1 MKTSY
6 SLLVALFAL
15 FATMTASAQQ
25 PWKVGDY
32 YDVDGKQGVVFI
44 VTPDGKH
51 GKIVCLRDLG
61 SFSWD
66 AAKSKCAQL
75 GTGWYLPSIGEVEGM
90 YKAMSEI
97 NPTLLAVGDP
107 LVDNFYWSST
117 ENGSDGALGVDM
129 YDGATRFDYKYDGD
143 FFESG
148 YHYVRAVSAF

>member
-32 YDVDGKQGVVFI
+32 YDVDGKQGVVFV

-61 SFSWD
+61 WVPWNT
-66 AAKSKCAQL
+66 AKSKCAEL
-75 GTGWYLPSIGEVEGM
+75 GTGWYLASKSELEIM
-90 YKAMSEI
+90 YKAKSEI
-97 NPTLLAVGDP
+97 TPTLLAVGDP
-107 LVDNFYWSST
+107 FEDGYYWSST
-117 ENGSDGALGVDM
+117 EYNSDLAWRVNMGNGNTYNGDKL
-129 YDGATRFDYKYDGD
+129 YDY
-143 FFESG
+143 
-148 YHYVRAVSAF
+148 YVRAVSVF

>member
-32 YDVDGKQGVVFI
+32 YDVDGKQGVVFD
-44 VTPDGKH
+44 VTPDGQH

-61 SFSWD
+61 NGSWNI
-66 AAKSKCAQL
+66 AKSWCAKL
-75 GTGWYLPSIGEVEGM
+75 GTGWYLPSIDELESM
-90 YKAMSEI
+90 YKVKSEI

-107 LVDNFYWSST
+107 LESSYWSST
-117 ENGSDGALGVDM
+117 AYGSYSSWIFFMRYGSTS
-129 YDGATRFDYKYDGD
+129 YNRDYTSYC
-143 FFESG
+143 
-148 YHYVRAVSAF
+148 VRAVSAF

>member
-32 YDVDGKQGVVFI
+32 YDVNGKQGVVFV

-51 GKIVCLRDLG
+51 GKIVYLRDLG
-61 SFSWD
+61 PFHWD
-66 AAKSKCAQL
+66 NAKLKCAQL
-75 GTGWYLPSIGEVEGM
+75 GTGWYLPTKSELEGM
-90 YKAMSEI
+90 YNAKSEI

-107 LVDNFYWSST
+107 LEYDSTYWSST
-117 ENGSDGALGVDM
+117 ENGSDEAWSVDM
-129 YDGATRFDYKYDGD
+129 YKCYTCN
-143 FFESG
+143 
-148 YHYVRAVSAF
+148 YHKSNYYYVRAVSAF

>member
-32 YDVDGKQGVVFI
+32 YDVDGKQGVVFD

-51 GKIVCLRDLG
+51 GKIVCLRELG
-61 SFSWD
+61 KFRWGI
-66 AAKSKCAQL
+66 AKSWCAEL
-75 GTGWYLPSIGEVEGM
+75 GTGWYLPSIDELESM
-90 YKAMSEI
+90 YKAKSKI

-107 LVDNFYWSST
+107 LGDRYYWSST
-117 ENGSDGALGVDM
+117 EQDGYSACLVSMFNGYTGSRSKFG
-129 YDGATRFDYKYDGD
+129 DYC
-143 FFESG
+143 
-148 YHYVRAVSAF
+148 VRAVSAF

>member
-32 YDVDGKQGVVFI
+32 YDVDGKQGVVFV

-51 GKIVCLRDLG
+51 GKIVYLRDLG
-61 SFSWD
+61 PFHWD
-66 AAKSKCAQL
+66 NAKLKCAQL
-75 GTGWYLPSIGEVEGM
+75 GTGWYLPTKSELEGM
-90 YKAMSEI
+90 YNAKSEI

-107 LVDNFYWSST
+107 LGDGIYWSST
-117 ENGSDGALGVDM
+117 EWNSSGSSAWGLRMDNGDNGDSP
-129 YDGATRFDYKYDGD
+129 KY
-143 FFESG
+143 FEDC
-148 YHYVRAVSAF
+148 VRAVSVF